1 MIEREEPRR
10 TNSSSGPTAA
20 RSPARTALSRFKY
33 VWIGVALAIVS
44 WLLESYVHV
53 VLFRFGDFRS
63 EFLNVEPHE
72 LWKRLVIAS
81 LLFSFGIYAQHGI
94 DARRRTELALQ
105 ASETKHRTLIA
116 EALNPVF
123 VLDGEGRILECNRA
137 AREFLEVDDEALA
150 QARYQ
155 DLFWSPDPEVQRELL
170 AVNPGQHEVSYL
182 VGGASKTLLLNVVP
196 FAAPDG
202 SRLYFGIGQDFTE
215 RKRMQDRLEYA
226 HAELQQIFQTAS
238 AAMRV
243 IDADHNVIRVNDA
256 FVALSGIRREEAI
269 GAKCFEVLPGDKCH
283 TSDCP
288 IDRILAGAREV
299 KYPLSKSR
307 SDGGVV
313 SCLLTARPFLGAGG
327 KPVGIVES
335 FNDITALAEA
345 QEELRGERDR
355 LRHLLFQGPAGL
367 AIIRRDHV
375 IEFENATLV
384 EEFGSSRGRNCFE
397 ALRGRSFP
405 CQHCELELAIESG
418 QLQRREQGLSGGRVV
433 EHVYT
438 PFRDANG
445 EEKVLVL
452 VRDIT
457 ERKASRASVI
467 REEQLAALGELA
479 AGVAHEI
486 NNPMNGIINCAQ
498 MLINRERDPAEVR
511 AIAGR
516 MVSEGDRIA
525 KIVESLLAFARR
537 ESQVR
542 VPTRVDELLGD
553 SLTLIGAQIRK
564 DAISLEVAIPPDL
577 PRIVCVPQEVQQ
589 VFLNILSNSR
599 YALNERYP
607 DGHENKQLRITAA
620 VDATGLARSVV
631 VTFEDHGVGIPSASL
646 NQVTHPFF
654 TTKPKGKGTGLGLS
668 ICQEILRECGGRL
681 AIESVEGEFTK
692 VMVSLPQLAAA

>member
-1 MIEREEPRR
+1 MTESEEPRR
-10 TNSSSGPTAA
+10 ATPPSDGTAKRA
-20 RSPARTALSRFKY
+20 PVLAALSRFKY
-33 VWIGVALAIVS
+33 VWIGFALAVVS
-44 WLLESYVHV
+44 WFLESYVHV

-63 EFLNVEPHE
+63 ELFTVEPHE
-72 LWKRLVIAS
+72 LWKRLVIAG
-81 LLFSFGIYAQHGI
+81 LLFSFGFYAQHGI
-94 DARRRTELALQ
+94 DVRRRTERALQ

-123 VLDGEGRILECNRA
+123 VLDGTGPILECNRA
-137 AREFLEVDDEALA
+137 AREFFAVDDATMA
-150 QARYQ
+150 AARYQ
-155 DLFWSPDPEVQRELL
+155 DMFWSPDPEVQKDLL
-170 AVNPGQHEVSYL
+170 AVHPGQHEVSYL
-182 VGGASKTLLLNVVP
+182 VDGTNKALLLNVVP
-196 FAAPDG
+196 FVAPG
-202 SRLYFGIGQDFTE
+202 GARLYFGIGQDFTE
-215 RKRMQDRLEYA
+215 RKRMQDRLEFA

-256 FVALSGIRREEAI
+256 FVALSGIRREDAI

-283 TSDCP
+283 TSECP
-288 IDRILAGAREV
+288 ISRILAGAQEIR
-299 KYPLSKSR
+299 YGLTKSR
-307 SDGGVV
+307 SDGSVV
-313 SCLLTARPFLGAGG
+313 SCLLTARPFLGTDG
-327 KPVGIVES
+327 KPIGIVES
-335 FNDITALAEA
+335 FNDVSALAEA

-355 LRHLLFQGPAGL
+355 LRHLLFQGPTGL

-384 EEFGSSRGRNCFE
+384 EEFGSSRGRSCFE
-397 ALRGRSFP
+397 ALRGRNRP
-405 CQHCELELAIESG
+405 CPRCELEVAIETG
-418 QLQRREQGLSGGRVV
+418 QLKRREQGLPSGGVV

-438 PFRDANG
+438 PFRDSNG

-564 DAISLEVAIPPDL
+564 DAIALEVAIPPDL

-599 YALNERYP
+599 YALNEKYP
-607 DGHENKQLRITAA
+607 DGNENKQLRISAA
-620 VDATGLARSVV
+620 VDTTGLARNVV
-631 VTFEDHGVGIPSASL
+631 VTFEDHGVGIPRGSL
-646 NQVTHPFF
+646 SQVTHPFF

-692 VMVSLPQLAAA
+692 VMVSLPQMAAA